1 MNKLFFFI
9 WVVLISCS
17 YNSKIKSTTA
27 EIKQPVK
34 AKLPRYIALDAIFY
48 RDSIESLLIKSLE
61 SKKIEIISKSELN
74 NLTERSLT
82 DKIKN
87 IKSDNSADYTRA
99 LSLSG
104 QNEAVAICTTI
115 AIAFEKDNNEMVIKE
130 IKWKSFGFPPNTKIN
145 YQEKFVSL
153 KASNNTTLNYW
164 IQALSDSLINEQI
177 PGIK

>member
-1 MNKLFFFI
+1 MNKLFSFI

-17 YNSKIKSTTA
+17 YNSKIKSTRA
-27 EIKQPVK
+27 EIKPSVK
-34 AKLPRYIALDAIFY
+34 SKLPRYIKLDAVFY
-48 RDSIESLLIKSLE
+48 KDSIESLIIKNL
-61 SKKIEIISKSELN
+61 KLQKVEIISKSELT

-82 DKIKN
+82 DKIKS

-104 QNEAVAICTTI
+104 QNEAVAIYTKI
-115 AIAFEKDNNEMVIKE
+115 AIAFENDNDEMVIKE
-130 IKWKSFGFPPNTKIN
+130 ITWKSFGFPPNTKIN

-153 KASNNTTLNYW
+153 QASNNTTLNYW
-164 IQALSDSLINEQI
+164 IQALSDSLIKEQI